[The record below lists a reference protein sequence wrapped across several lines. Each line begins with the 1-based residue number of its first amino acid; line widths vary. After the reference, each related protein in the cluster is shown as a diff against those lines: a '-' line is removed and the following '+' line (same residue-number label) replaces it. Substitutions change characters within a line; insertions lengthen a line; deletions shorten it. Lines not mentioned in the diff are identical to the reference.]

1 MVINMEKQLIISVG
15 REYGSGGHEIA
26 QRLAELYGLPLYDHN
41 LLDDYAAERGLDV
54 KHLKEYDESHR
65 NPLMYR
71 TVRGMNSSPEHNVAQ
86 IQFDFLKQK
95 ADAGESFVVVG
106 RCSNYIL
113 REYEGLVSVFV
124 LGDLGVKLERIEQIY
139 HLNLKEA
146 ADLLEIKDKKR
157 KKYHNSHCP
166 VKWGD
171 SRGYHISVN
180 SSKLGVEGTAQILKQ
195 YIDARRNEA

>member
-1 MVINMEKQLIISVG
+1 MEKQLIISVG

-26 QRLAELYGLPLYDHN
+26 QKLAQYYDLPIYDHN
-41 LLDDYAAERGLDV
+41 LLDEYAAERGLDV
-54 KHLKEYDESHR
+54 KHLKEYDESSR

-95 ADAGESFVVVG
+95 AAAGESFVVVG
-106 RCSNYIL
+106 RCSNYLL
-113 REYEGLVSVFV
+113 RDYEGLVSIFV

-157 KKYHNSHCP
+157 KKYHNGHCP

-180 SSKLGVEGTAQILKQ
+180 SSKLGIEGTAHILQQ
-195 YIDARRNEA
+195 YIDARRAEA